1 MQRII
6 TTLLQRCFTSLA
18 IGVLIGFAPLADA
31 QVHIRKGKD
40 YVLRANL
47 SRADA
52 VPPEV
57 LERHGIGAGPAHAL
71 LNVVVIPTASN
82 ATKGIAADV
91 QAKVQTL
98 AGYDLDVEMKPIPE
112 GGGVSYLGAF
122 SIPPESSTVRLSIS
136 ARPEQGERLTLEF
149 SERMPAR

>member
-1 MQRII
+1 M
-6 TTLLQRCFTSLA
+6 
-18 IGVLIGFAPLADA
+18 
-31 QVHIRKGKD
+31 
-40 YVLRANL
+40 LRANL

-52 VPPEV
+52 VPPEI
-57 LERHGIGAGPAHAL
+57 LKRHGIVAGPAQAL

-98 AGYDLDVEMKPIPE
+98 AGYDLDVEMKPILE
-112 GGGVSYLGAF
+112 EGGVSYLGAF
-122 SIPPESSTVRLSIS
+122 SIPPQSSAVRISIS
-136 ARPEQGERLTLEF
+136 ARPKQSERLTLEF